1 MRLWWMIVELGIKNV
16 NWEKNNVLLKY
27 WFSVEAD
34 ACVLLLLLLFFF
46 KRKKIAKLEKSEICW
61 VSLAKSMWLMWMI

>member
-1 MRLWWMIVELGIKNV
+1 MELGIKNV

-34 ACVLLLLLLFFF
+34 ACVLLLLFLFFL
-46 KRKKIAKLEKSEICW
+46 KEEDS
-61 VSLAKSMWLMWMI
+61 